1 MKSKKLYFTIEKQMY
16 WFRFIWIYDCKWNPN
31 IARLVSNDLRPEIA
45 TAVQEEMRQAML
57 GVNKTLKDQ
66 KDHLIN

>member
-1 MKSKKLYFTIEKQMY
+1 MY
-16 WFRFIWIYDCKWNPN
+16 LFRSFWIYDCISSPN

-66 KDHLIN
+66 KDHLIKGWCLVLIS